1 MKVMTR
7 LLSLVI
13 CGALLTPGVAR
24 AQAPAPDLVRELLTE
39 VRALRIAMERA
50 ATTGARIQLLV
61 ARVQLQEQRIAE
73 LSRRGTAI
81 RDQISSLD
89 STLSSTASEIRRMES
104 ALDSGLITDRSQVER
119 QVELMKPDLARG
131 EKRRQDLLNEESL
144 LAQQMAADQGRWTD
158 VNNQLDELERAL
170 TPIKQ

>member
-7 LLSLVI
+7 LIWLVI
-13 CGALLTPGVAR
+13 CGALLAPGVAL

-73 LSRRGTAI
+73 LSRRAAAVREELSKIEQGIANYLEQVKRMRMRWSAESRT
-81 RDQISSLD
+81 RSSAQRR
-89 STLSSTASEIRRMES
+89 STPWSTSSP
-104 ALDSGLITDRSQVER
+104 
-119 QVELMKPDLARG
+119 K
-131 EKRRQDLLNEESL
+131 
-144 LAQQMAADQGRWTD
+144 
-158 VNNQLDELERAL
+158 
-170 TPIKQ
+170 